1 MGKIKLSESE
11 LIQVIKR
18 IVKESDDESNGPND
32 NFVIALRNYAKGK
45 ITKDDLYDID
55 DSIYYIE
62 PKTPLGQTMLT
73 IEFKD
78 EEELLN
84 LLEMSDDD
92 IWFMRALNGYDGYDF
107 MDSYQIEQDFKD
119 GYGVYGEL
127 DEENVDKLKDLSSI
141 LLSGKEFDLDNEDFK
156 IALSQILLDVFP
168 KEIDYI
174 LGDFEMEKES
184 EMNAVANKAIKE
196 EFDDV
201 LLSVGANIN
210 SGFDRIDIKLS
221 DLYAA
226 ALQSNLYNGDAK
238 ELVASVLKKASDNNG
253 GGGSFGGWYENSY
266 EYQDPEYFDSKSF
279 NNYVSRQFDEMLESL
294 ESNSDDVTG
303 GIKEYLDFKNRISS
317 KFNLNTWLNLPKD
330 KKYKFKIK
338 GFDKDDMKIVVEL
351 IITTGKVKEVKLSEE
366 NFYHLLYQPSLFN
379 LEEI

>member
-73 IEFKD
+73 IEFKN

-127 DEENVDKLKDLSSI
+127 DEENVDKLKNLSSI
-141 LLSGKEFDLDNEDFK
+141 LLSGKEFDLNNEDFK

-238 ELVASVLKKASDNNG
+238 ELVSSVLKKASDNNG

-294 ESNSDDVTG
+294 ESNSDDVNG
-303 GIKEYLDFKNRISS
+303 GIKEYLDFRNRITS
-317 KFNLNTWLNLPKD
+317 KFKLNRWYDLPKD
-330 KKYKFKIK
+330 KKYRFQIK
-338 GFDKDDMKIVVEL
+338 EFDRNDMKIIVEL
-351 IITTGKVKEVKLSEE
+351 QTPLGFKKVKLSEE
-366 NFYHLLYQPSLFN
+366 NFNHLLYQPSLFN

>member
-18 IVKESDDESNGPND
+18 IVKESDDESKGPND

-45 ITKDDLYDID
+45 INKNDLYDVD
-55 DSIYYIE
+55 DSIYHIE

-78 EEELLN
+78 EEELLKS
-84 LLEMSDDD
+84 LDISDDD
-92 IWFMRALNGYDGYDF
+92 IWFMRALRAYDGYDF
-107 MDSYQIEQDFKD
+107 MDPYQIEQDFKD
-119 GYGVYGEL
+119 GYGIYDEL
-127 DEENVDKLKDLSSI
+127 NDENVDKLKDLSSI
-141 LLSGKEFDLDNEDFK
+141 LLSGKEFDLSNENFR
-156 IALSQILLDVFP
+156 IELSKILLDVFP

-184 EMNAVANKAIKE
+184 EMNAVANKAIKA

-201 LLSVGANIN
+201 LLSVGADIN
-210 SGFDRIDIKLS
+210 RNFDMIDIKLS

-238 ELVASVLKKASDNNG
+238 ELVANVLKRASDNNG
-253 GGGSFGGWYENSY
+253 GGGQFGGWYDNSY
-266 EYQDPEYFDSKSF
+266 EYQDSEYFDSKSF

-294 ESNSDDVTG
+294 ESNSDEITG
-303 GIKEYLDFKNRISS
+303 GIKEYLDFRNRISS

-330 KKYKFKIK
+330 KRYKFKIK
-338 GFDKDDMKIVVEL
+338 GFDKDDIKIVVEL
-351 IITTGKVKEVKLSEE
+351 ITPLGVKEVKLSEE

>member
-18 IVKESDDESNGPND
+18 IVKESDDESNGLND

-62 PKTPLGQTMLT
+62 PKTPLGQTILT

-84 LLEMSDDD
+84 LLEISDDD
-92 IWFMRALNGYDGYDF
+92 IWFMRALNAYDGYDF

-119 GYGVYGEL
+119 GYGVYDEL
-127 DEENVDKLKDLSSI
+127 DDENVDKLKDLSSI
-141 LLSGKEFDLDNEDFK
+141 LLSGREFDLTSENFRIE
-156 IALSQILLDVFP
+156 LSKILLDVFP

-184 EMNAVANKAIKE
+184 EMNAVANKAVKS

-238 ELVASVLKKASDNNG
+238 ELVASVLKRASDNNG
-253 GGGSFGGWYENSY
+253 GGGQFGGWYENSY
-266 EYQDPEYFDSKSF
+266 EYQDPEYFDKKSF

-294 ESNSDDVTG
+294 ESNSDEING
-303 GIKEYLDFKNRISS
+303 GITEYLDFRNRIVS
-317 KFNLNTWLNLPKD
+317 KFKIDNWVDLPKD
-330 KKYKFKIK
+330 KKYKYKIK
-338 GFDKDDMKIVVEL
+338 GFDKDDIKIFVEL
-351 IITTGKVKEVKLSEE
+351 MTPLGVKQVKLSEE
-366 NFYHLLYQPSLFN
+366 NFYNLLYQPSLFN
-379 LEEI
+379 LEEV

>member
-73 IEFKD
+73 IEFKN

-127 DEENVDKLKDLSSI
+127 DEENVDKLKNLSSI
-141 LLSGKEFDLDNEDFK
+141 LLSGKEFDLNNEDFK

-238 ELVASVLKKASDNNG
+238 ELVASVLKRASDNNG

-303 GIKEYLDFKNRISS
+303 GIKEYLDFRTRITS
-317 KFNLNTWLNLPKD
+317 KFKLNSWYDLPKD
-330 KKYKFKIK
+330 KKYRFQIK
-338 GFDKDDMKIVVEL
+338 EFDRNDMKIIVEL
-351 IITTGKVKEVKLSEE
+351 QTPLGFKKVKLSEE
-366 NFYHLLYQPSLFN
+366 NFNHLLYQPSLFN

>member
-18 IVKESDDESNGPND
+18 IVKESDDESKGPND

-45 ITKDDLYDID
+45 ISKNDLYDVD
-55 DSIYYIE
+55 DSIYHIE

-78 EEELLN
+78 QEELLN

-92 IWFMRALNGYDGYDF
+92 IWFMRALKSYDGYDF
-107 MDSYQIEQDFKD
+107 MDAYQIEQDFKE
-119 GYGVYGEL
+119 GYNVYGDL
-127 DEENVDKLKDLSSI
+127 DDENVNKLKDLSSI
-141 LLSGKEFDLDNEDFK
+141 LLPNKEFNLNDENFK
-156 IALSQILLDVFP
+156 IELSQVLLDVFP

-174 LGDFEMEKES
+174 LGDFEMEKEN
-184 EMNAVANKAIKE
+184 EMNAVANKVIKE
-196 EFDDV
+196 EFNDV

-210 SGFDRIDIKLS
+210 RGFDSIDIKLS

-238 ELVASVLKKASDNNG
+238 EIVANVLKRASDNNG
-253 GGGSFGGWYENSY
+253 GGGQFGGWYENSY
-266 EYQDPEYFDSKSF
+266 EYQDPDYFDSKSF
-279 NNYVSRQFDEMLESL
+279 NNYVGRQFDEMLEIL
-294 ESNSDDVTG
+294 ESNSDEING
-303 GIKEYLDFKNRISS
+303 GITEYLDFRNRIVS
-317 KFNLNTWLNLPKD
+317 KFKIDNWIDLPKD
-330 KKYKFKIK
+330 KKYKYKIK
-338 GFDKDDMKIVVEL
+338 TFDKDDMKIVVEL
-351 IITTGKVKEVKLSEE
+351 LTPLGVKQVKLSEE
-366 NFYHLLYQPSLFN
+366 NFYNLLYQPSLFN

>member
-18 IVKESDDESNGPND
+18 IVKESDDESKGPND

-45 ITKDDLYDID
+45 ISKNDLYDVD
-55 DSIYYIE
+55 DSIYHIE

-78 EEELLN
+78 QEELLN

-92 IWFMRALNGYDGYDF
+92 IWFMRALNAYDGYDF
-107 MDSYQIEQDFKD
+107 MDSYQIEQDFKE
-119 GYGVYGEL
+119 GYNVYGEL
-127 DEENVDKLKDLSSI
+127 DDENVNKLKDLSSI
-141 LLSGKEFDLDNEDFK
+141 LLPSKEFDLNDENFR
-156 IALSQILLDVFP
+156 IQLSQILLDMFP

-184 EMNAVANKAIKE
+184 EMNAVANKAVKT

-210 SGFDRIDIKLS
+210 SGYDRIDIKLS

-238 ELVASVLKKASDNNG
+238 EIVANVLKKASDNNG

-266 EYQDPEYFDSKSF
+266 EYQDPEYFDKKSF

-294 ESNSDDVTG
+294 ESNSDEING
-303 GIKEYLDFKNRISS
+303 GITEYLDFRNRIVS
-317 KFNLNTWLNLPKD
+317 KFKIDNWIDLPKD
-330 KKYKFKIK
+330 KKYKYKIK
-338 GFDKDDMKIVVEL
+338 GFDKDDIKIFVEL
-351 IITTGKVKEVKLSEE
+351 MTPLGVKQVKLSEE
-366 NFYHLLYQPSLFN
+366 NFYNLLYQPSLFN